1 MLGFISRFL
10 GVALLVLSVG
20 IAKEIKE
27 VHVAGAANLTKALE
41 AIKQAFLKEH
51 PSVKVYLSFGS
62 SGKLYNQIHQ
72 GAPFDL
78 FVSADKKRPLRLSE
92 DKITPYTPK
101 VYAKGVLVL
110 WSKTRVIPSL
120 EVLKS
125 SFEHLAMANPTLAP
139 YGKASMEVLEK
150 LQLAQILKPKIL
162 LGNSIAQANQYVAS
176 GGAELGFSALSLMS
190 RHDSRR
196 YYIVPKEYYQPIEQ
210 ALVLTNAG
218 GKNPLA
224 REFEQFILG
233 QTGRDILKNYGYIVD

>member
-1 MLGFISRFL
+1 MQSAWRFL
-10 GVALLVLSVG
+10 RMILLVFSVGVA
-20 IAKEIKE
+20 KEAKE
-27 VHVAGAANLTKALE
+27 VHAAGAANLTQALE
-41 AIKQAFLKEH
+41 EIKRAFLKEH
-51 PSVKVYLSFGS
+51 PNVKVSLSFGS
-62 SGKLYNQIHQ
+62 SGKLYNQIRQ

-110 WSKTRVIPSL
+110 WSKTRLVPSL
-120 EVLKS
+120 EVLKG
-125 SFEHLAMANPTLAP
+125 SFEHLSIANPTLAP

-150 LQLAQILKPKIL
+150 LQLAQTLKSRIL

-176 GGAELGFSALSLMS
+176 GGAELGFSALSLMD
-190 RHDSRR
+190 RHDSKH

-210 ALVLTNAG
+210 ALVLTKAG

-233 QTGRDILKNYGYIVD
+233 QTGRAILKNYGYIVD